1 MGRMRLHT
9 KRLKK
14 FNQLGG
20 TGGEAIRELNL
31 TGAIL
36 GTISAETITTATI
49 TTANITT
56 GNINVV
62 IATSVGATNLDG
74 SIITAEDKLIVPTTP
89 YTGANVTNGSFYT
102 TGTYMYVG
110 RGGAWISG
118 ILG

>member
-36 GTISAETITTATI
+36 GTISAETI